1 MSGGHTSQFQS
12 LSDRSSTF
20 LEVARREL
28 WLDDI
33 DNPPPVS
40 ELPAVEAECVV
51 VADPGQLTEAERE
64 ALARAF
70 RSRFAMA
77 AFECFNTQAEGDHHP
92 LVRLGASLYPL
103 LPTKWPIAS
112 SPERRS
118 VVTEIRDIGVAGQSS
133 RSFTSEA
140 MAAHQ
145 DGWLSLRDEDR
156 GALAVTSL
164 WADSVPEE
172 SASTFAQNIV
182 LLALDLRRRDEAAFV
197 SLFADDSVR
206 IVDRAGETAARSPV
220 LFLKRGVLHT
230 FYRGA
235 NDEYDV
241 HPGNNEPAA
250 ARAIE
255 FLNAHTGF
263 GASGSVYTRLDRA
276 GRGLFLNNR
285 YCVHGRTAFRDG
297 HTPQSKR
304 VIASKWWAS
313 HDEDRDLSWE

>member
-1 MSGGHTSQFQS
+1 MSQPQS
-12 LSDRSSTF
+12 LHERAGAF
-20 LEVARREL
+20 LEAASREL
-28 WLDDI
+28 RLKDLDE
-33 DNPPPVS
+33 PPPVS
-40 ELPAVEAECVV
+40 ELPAVEADLVV
-51 VADPGQLTEAERE
+51 VADPARPTEAERE
-64 ALARAF
+64 ALALAF
-70 RSRFAMA
+70 RSRFAFA
-77 AFECFNTQAEGDHHP
+77 AFECLAPRAEGEHP

-118 VVTEIRDIGVAGQSS
+118 VVTEIRDIGIAGQGS
-133 RSFTSEA
+133 RSLTNEA

-172 SASTFAQNIV
+172 SAATFSQNIV
-182 LLALDLRRRDEAAFV
+182 FLALDLRRRDETAFV
-197 SLFADDSVR
+197 SLFAHDAVL
-206 IVDRAGETAARSPV
+206 IVNRVGETAAQSPV
-220 LFLKRGVLHT
+220 LFLKRGILHS

-241 HPGNNEPAA
+241 RPGNDKPAT
-250 ARAIE
+250 ARAVD
-255 FLNAHTGF
+255 FLNAHTQF
-263 GASGSVYTRLDRA
+263 GANGSVYTRLDRA

-285 YCVHGRTAFRDG
+285 HCIHGRTAFRDG
-297 HTPQSKR
+297 DAKQRRR

-313 HDEDRDLSWE
+313 HDDDRDLSWE

>member
-1 MSGGHTSQFQS
+1 MSQSQN
-12 LSDRSSTF
+12 LSDRATAF

-28 WLDDI
+28 WLDDL
-33 DNPPPVS
+33 DDPPPVS
-40 ELPAVEAECVV
+40 ELPAVEAERVLI
-51 VADPGQLTEAERE
+51 ADPAQPTEEERE
-64 ALARAF
+64 ALSRAF

-77 AFECFNTQAEGDHHP
+77 AFECVKTQVEGDHP
-92 LVRLGASLYPL
+92 LVLLGAGLYPL
-103 LPTKWPIAS
+103 LPTKWPIAR

-118 VVTEIRDIGVAGQSS
+118 VVTEIRDIGVANQGS
-133 RSFTSEA
+133 RSLTNEA

-145 DGWLSLRDEDR
+145 DGWLSLHDEDR

-172 SASTFAQNIV
+172 SAATFSQNIV
-182 LLALDLRRRDEAAFV
+182 LLALDLRQRDPAAFV
-197 SLFADDSVR
+197 SLFADDAVR
-206 IVDRAGETAARSPV
+206 IVDRAGETAAQSPV
-220 LFLKRGVLHT
+220 LFLKRGVLHS

-241 HPGNNEPAA
+241 RPGGNEPAA
-250 ARAIE
+250 TRAIE
-255 FLNAHTGF
+255 FLNSHTGF
-263 GASGSVYTRLDRA
+263 GANGSIYTRLDRA

-297 HTPQSKR
+297 NTPQNKR
-304 VIASKWWAS
+304 IIASKWWAS